1 MPVARSIQDTP
12 PEEPGLSRAV
22 WIATIC
28 SALMIAQQVANKAAR
43 DALFLSHFA
52 VDQLPPMLMSA
63 AIFSIVIV
71 YFASKAMIRW
81 SPGILTPAL
90 FLLSALLVTI
100 EFGVAGQNPKLAAV
114 LLYLH
119 VASIGSILIS
129 GFWSVVNERFDP
141 RTAKRRIGRI
151 AGGATL
157 GGLLGGL
164 LAERMGATLGV
175 LPTLPVLAI
184 IQVACAVLLLAMRP
198 KGAPYLNPAASTGNG
213 EGAGSNKKKASGLAI
228 LMRVA
233 YIRNLGLLVLLGNIA
248 ATLID
253 YVFKA
258 QAAATL
264 TDGDDLMRFFAV
276 FYTLVS
282 LATFAVQTGF
292 TRRFLEGVDPSRSV
306 AAAVAIRPGFVIL
319 GALTVI
325 PFLSLTSAAIFRGFE
340 AVLQSSFF
348 RSGYELLFA
357 PIIPEKKRAT
367 KPIVDVGFDRMGDAI
382 GGGIVRLMLFLPVGI
397 SHPVMLLGAALV
409 SVVAGF
415 VATTMN
421 RGRAVALEK
430 SLLNQR
436 AALDGDGPG
445 AFRGDPSIMQTLS
458 GIDLTG
464 VDMTQTMNTHS
475 MATMAGDADE
485 ADEAESAQAKARAGA
500 GGTGDTATQGA
511 ARAPDIRDPLIAA
524 IVELRSGNAKRIRTY
539 LRTSRPIDPHLA
551 AHVVPLLAWDEVSL
565 SAGRALAE
573 IAPAITGQL
582 IDRLLDAKEEFAIR
596 RRIPRLLTGSPH
608 EHAVQGLLTAL
619 RDKRFEVR
627 FQSGRALVRMK
638 EKQPEVK
645 IERRRVFDIVIAEA
659 KVDRRVWESQR
670 LLDKPSDNDED
681 SPIVDKVLRERTNRS
696 MEHVFT
702 ILSLVLPREPLRIA
716 FRGLYTS
723 DRNLRG
729 TALEYLESVLPDDV
743 RRILWPFL
751 EGDAPKDP
759 AERSRDEIMK
769 DLLESNQSIEI
780 NLNELRRKHGKE

>member
-1 MPVARSIQDTP
+1 
-12 PEEPGLSRAV
+12 
-22 WIATIC
+22 
-28 SALMIAQQVANKAAR
+28 MIAQQVANKAAR
-43 DALFLSHFA
+43 DALFLSQFA

-71 YFASKAMIRW
+71 YFASRAMIRW

-100 EFGVAGQNPKLAAV
+100 EFGIAGQNPKLAAV

-175 LPTLPVLAI
+175 LPTLPVLAV
-184 IQVACAVLLLAMRP
+184 IQIACAVLLLAMRP
-198 KGAPYLNPAASTGNG
+198 KGAPYLNPVSGIQSDERT
-213 EGAGSNKKKASGLAI
+213 GAGEKKKTSGLAI

-282 LATFAVQTGF
+282 LVTFAVQTGF

-306 AAAVAIRPGFVIL
+306 AMAVAVRPGFVIL

-325 PFLSLTSAAIFRGFE
+325 PFLSLATAAVFRGLE

-430 SLLNQR
+430 SLLSQKG
-436 AALDGDGPG
+436 ALDGAGPDG
-445 AFRGDPSIMQTLS
+445 FRSDPSIMQTLS
-458 GIDLTG
+458 GVDLSG
-464 VDMTQTMNTHS
+464 VDMSLTMNTS
-475 MATMAGDADE
+475 SLAGLARD
-485 ADEAESAQAKARAGA
+485 ADEAESAREKTDDSTGGSGA
-500 GGTGDTATQGA
+500 GSS
-511 ARAPDIRDPLIAA
+511 APSDIRDPLIAA

-539 LRTSRPIDPHLA
+539 IRTNRPLDPHLA
-551 AHVVPLLAWDEVSL
+551 AHVIPLLAWDEVSL

-582 IDRLLDAKEEFAIR
+582 VDRLLDPKEEFAIR

-608 EHAVQGLLTAL
+608 EHAVQGLLGAL
-619 RDKRFEVR
+619 SDKRFEVR

-638 EKQPEVK
+638 QKQPEVR
-645 IERRRVFDIVIAEA
+645 IDRRRVFDIVIAEA
-659 KVDRRVWESQR
+659 KVDRRVWESHR
-670 LLDKPSDNDED
+670 LLDTPSDNEED

-729 TALEYLESVLPDDV
+729 TALEYLESVLPEDV
-743 RRILWPFL
+743 RLILWPFL
-751 EGDAPKDP
+751 EGDAPRHAGEK
-759 AERSRDEIMK
+759 SRDEIMK
-769 DLLESNQSIEI
+769 ELLESNQSIEI
-780 NLNELRRKHGKE
+780 NLNELRKKHGME

>member
-1 MPVARSIQDTP
+1 MPVRRSIQDTP

-28 SALMIAQQVANKAAR
+28 SALMISQQVANKAAR

-52 VDQLPPMLMSA
+52 IDQLPPMLISA
-63 AIFSIVIV
+63 AVFSIIIV

-90 FLLSALLVTI
+90 FLLSALFVTI
-100 EFGVAGQNPKLAAV
+100 EFGIAGQSPKLAAV

-157 GGLLGGL
+157 GGLLGGI
-164 LAERMGATLGV
+164 LAERMAATLGV
-175 LPTLPVLAI
+175 LPTLPVLAL
-184 IQVACAVLLLAMRP
+184 IQIVCAVLLLAMRP
-198 KGAPYLNPAASTGNG
+198 KGAPYANPAAGA
-213 EGAGSNKKKASGLAI
+213 EAGSRGGEPDRKSESGLRI

-233 YIRNLGLLVLLGNIA
+233 YIRNLGLLVLLGNVA

-264 TDGDDLMRFFAV
+264 TDGNDLMRFFAV

-282 LATFAVQTGF
+282 LVTFAVQTGF
-292 TRRFLEGVDPSRSV
+292 TRRFLERVDPSRSV

-325 PFLSLTSAAIFRGFE
+325 PFLSLTTAAVFRGFE
-340 AVLQSSFF
+340 AVLQSSLF

-382 GGGIVRLMLFLPVGI
+382 GGGIVRLLLFLPVGI

-409 SVVAGF
+409 SVAAGF

-430 SLLNQR
+430 SLLNQKG
-436 AALDGDGPG
+436 ALDNAGPDG
-445 AFRGDPSIMQTLS
+445 FRSDPSIMQTLS
-458 GIDLTG
+458 GIDLSG
-464 VDMTQTMNTHS
+464 VDLSLTMNTGS
-475 MATMAGDADE
+475 IADI
-485 ADEAESAQAKARAGA
+485 ARAEDGGESPPKTEARDA
-500 GGTGDTATQGA
+500 GLAPASGERQPEAPRG
-511 ARAPDIRDPLIAA
+511 PDIRDPLIAA
-524 IVELRSGNAKRIRTY
+524 IIELRSGNAKRIRTY
-539 LRTSRPIDPHLA
+539 LRTNRPINPHLA
-551 AHVVPLLAWDEVSL
+551 AHVIPLLAWDEASVGAS
-565 SAGRALAE
+565 RALAE
-573 IAPAITGQL
+573 IAADISGQL
-582 IDRLLDAKEEFAIR
+582 VDRLLDAKEEFAIR

-608 EHAVQGLLTAL
+608 EHAVQGLLAAL

-638 EKQPEVK
+638 QKHPELK
-645 IERRRVFDIVIAEA
+645 IDRRRVFETVIAEA

-670 LLDKPSDNDED
+670 LLDKPSDGDED

-716 FRGLYTS
+716 FRGLYTN
-723 DRNLRG
+723 DRHLRG
-729 TALEYLESVLPDDV
+729 TALEYLESVLPEDV
-743 RRILWPFL
+743 RQILWPFL
-751 EGDAPKDP
+751 EGETPKDAAPK
-759 AERSRDEIMK
+759 SRDEIMK
-769 DLLESNQSIEI
+769 ELLESNQSIEI
-780 NLNELRRKHGKE
+780 NLNELRRRHGKE